1 MEQYRHQTGEAVNDS
16 YLLEIYIELIYTL
29 KGLIDT

>member
-1 MEQYRHQTGEAVNDS
+1 MEQYRHQTEEAVNDP